1 MIPRN
6 CKTTVRYGMWTST
19 TGSRSLCLSNQSV
32 SLKLPFCHSASC
44 YTPTSFAFFVWNSE
58 ISKGYNKKYGVKHFK
73 EF

>member
-6 CKTTVRYGMWTST
+6 YKTTVRYGMWTST
-19 TGSRSLCLSNQSV
+19 IGSKSLCL
-32 SLKLPFCHSASC
+32 SLKLPFCRSASC